1 MGKGAQVRADDA
13 ALRRRTRRAAH
24 LSRILATGSL
34 FPALLIAGILPAHSQ
49 TQQPMLVLE
58 SLRESQ
64 GLIGLSLVV
73 GLVLFSTITALVHLT
88 ERRRWMRAE
97 AVASLELNNLRAKL
111 DRAGVF
117 LAAEPQIIIA
127 WGGPSEEPDLEGDL
141 TLVTGAPI
149 VRRILAFGAWLP
161 ADVAQKLDHCV
172 DRLRARGESF
182 RLAVESLSGRRF
194 EIDGRAVSG
203 RAVMRIRD
211 VSGDRLEAVRLRELL
226 AQRTS
231 ELSAFQSVL
240 DAGADPAWMRDKDGK
255 LIWVNSAYARAVE
268 AKDAADAV
276 SRGTELLER
285 TTREACARKRD
296 TDAVWRGR
304 APVVFA
310 GSRRMLNIVDIPVE
324 LGSIGVAHDVS
335 ELEAVRADLER
346 QMQGHART
354 LDQLST
360 AVAMFDHS
368 KRLVFHNAA
377 YRQLWSL
384 DQAFVDQHPS
394 DPEILDRLR
403 AASLLPEQ
411 ADFRTWKE
419 SLLAAYHSLETTE
432 QAWYLPDGRTLR
444 VVINPNPQ
452 GGVTYL
458 FDDVTERFHL
468 ESKFNELTYVQ
479 SETLDTLKE
488 GVTVFGTDGRL
499 KFFNPAFASL
509 WKIDSGLLNDR
520 PHIDRVAGLCTARC
534 TEANAF
540 DEVRA
545 IVVGLTDQR
554 TGFETRL
561 SCRDGTVL
569 DCTAQPLPDGATL
582 LTFTDTTA
590 TVNVERA
597 LTERNQALTETEKL
611 RNDFVHHVSYELRS
625 PLTTVIGFA
634 EMLSAGSAGPLNNK
648 QQEYADLVMRS
659 SRALLAIINDI
670 LDLASID
677 ADALELTLED
687 VDIKETI
694 RLCAEAVQDR
704 LAELAIDLRV
714 VAMDA
719 LGTFVADGKRIWQIL
734 FNLLTNAIDHSSA
747 SQTVTLA
754 ALRRGEDIVF
764 KVTDQGPG
772 IPTEVLDRVLDRFN
786 HYDAGARHR
795 SLGIGLSI
803 VRSFVE
809 LHGGRVLIDSAP
821 GEGTTVTCIF
831 PAQGAKL
838 LEVQT
843 A

>member
-1 MGKGAQVRADDA
+1 M
-13 ALRRRTRRAAH
+13 
-24 LSRILATGSL
+24 
-34 FPALLIAGILPAHSQ
+34 IAGIFPAQ
-49 TQQPMLVLE
+49 AQIQQPMLVIE

-73 GLVLFSTITALVHLT
+73 GLVLFSAITALVHLT
-88 ERRRWMRAE
+88 ERRRWTQRE
-97 AVASLELNNLRAKL
+97 AVTSHELNNLRAKL

-117 LAAEPQIIIA
+117 LSAEPQIIVA
-127 WGGPSEEPDLEGDL
+127 WGGPNDEAELEGDL

-149 VRRILAFGAWLP
+149 VRRVMAFGAWLP

-172 DRLRARGESF
+172 DKLRARGESF
-182 RLAVESLSGRRF
+182 RLAVESLSGRHF

-226 AQRTS
+226 ARHLG
-231 ELSAFQSVL
+231 ELGAFQTML
-240 DAGADPAWMRDKDGK
+240 DAIADPAWMRDKDGK
-255 LIWVNSAYARAVE
+255 LVWVNAAYTRAVE
-268 AKDAADAV
+268 ARDAAAAV

-285 TTREACARKRD
+285 ATREASALKRD
-296 TDAVWRGR
+296 SGAVWRGR
-304 APVVFA
+304 APAVFA
-310 GSRRMLNIVDIPVE
+310 GSRRMLDIVDVPVE
-324 LGSIGVAHDVS
+324 TGSIGIARDVS
-335 ELEAVRADLER
+335 ELEATRADLER

-360 AVAMFDHS
+360 AVAIFDRS
-368 KRLVFHNAA
+368 KRLIFHNAA

-394 DPEILDRLR
+394 DSEILDRLR
-403 AASLLPEQ
+403 VASLLPEQ
-411 ADFRTWKE
+411 ADFRSWKE
-419 SLLAAYHSLETTE
+419 SLLASYHSLETAE
-432 QAWYLPDGRTLR
+432 QVWYLPDGRTLR

-509 WKIDSGLLNDR
+509 WNIDAGLLNDR
-520 PHIDRVAGLCTARC
+520 PHIDRVASLCTARC
-534 TEANAF
+534 EEANAF

-545 IVVGLTDQR
+545 VVVGLTDQR
-554 TGFETRL
+554 TAFETRL
-561 SCRDGTVL
+561 SCRDGNSL

-590 TVNVERA
+590 TVSVARA
-597 LTERNQALTETEKL
+597 LTERNQALTEAEKL

-625 PLTTVIGFA
+625 PLTSIIGFA
-634 EMLSAGSAGPLNNK
+634 EMLSDGSAGPLNKK
-648 QQEYADLVMRS
+648 QEEYANHVMRS
-659 SRALLAIINDI
+659 SRMLLAIINDI

-687 VDIKETI
+687 VDVKETI
-694 RLCAEAVQDR
+694 ELCAEAVRDR
-704 LAELAIDLRV
+704 LADSAIDLRI
-714 VAMDA
+714 VAMDGVGSFA
-719 LGTFVADGKRIWQIL
+719 ADGKRIRQIL
-734 FNLLTNAIDHSSA
+734 FNLLTNAIDHSHSG
-747 SQTVTLA
+747 QTVTLA
-754 ALRRGEDIVF
+754 ALRRGAEIVF

-772 IPTEVLDRVLDRFN
+772 IPPEVLNRVFDRFN
-786 HYDAGARHR
+786 RFDAGARHR

-809 LHGGRVLIDSAP
+809 LHGGHVLIDSAP

-831 PAQGAKL
+831 PARDAKVL
-838 LEVQT
+838 GVQT

>member
-1 MGKGAQVRADDA
+1 
-13 ALRRRTRRAAH
+13 
-24 LSRILATGSL
+24 
-34 FPALLIAGILPAHSQ
+34 
-49 TQQPMLVLE
+49 MLVLE

-88 ERRRWMRAE
+88 ERRRWTKAE
-97 AVASLELNNLRAKL
+97 AVTSLELNNARAKL

-127 WGGPSEEPDLEGDL
+127 WGGPSDEPEFEGDL
-141 TLVTGAPI
+141 TLVTGAPF
-149 VRRILAFGAWLP
+149 VRRVLAFGAWLP

-172 DRLRARGESF
+172 DKLRARGEGF
-182 RLAVESLSGRRF
+182 RLAVESLSGRHF

-226 AQRTS
+226 AQRLI
-231 ELSAFQSVL
+231 EL
-240 DAGADPAWMRDKDGK
+240 DAFRTVLGAIADPTWMRDKDGK
-255 LIWVNSAYARAVE
+255 LVWVNAAYARAVE
-268 AKDAADAV
+268 VGDAASAV
-276 SRGTELLER
+276 SRGSELLER
-285 TTREACARKRD
+285 TTREACALKRD
-296 TDAVWRGR
+296 SNAMWRGR
-304 APVVFA
+304 APAVFA
-310 GSRRMLNIVDIPVE
+310 GSRRMLDIVDVPVE
-324 LGSIGVAHDVS
+324 FGSIGMARDVS
-335 ELEAVRADLER
+335 ELETIRADLER

-360 AVAMFDHS
+360 AVAIFDHS

-394 DPEILDRLR
+394 DSEILDRLR

-411 ADFRTWKE
+411 ADFRSWKE
-419 SLLAAYHSLETTE
+419 SLLASYHCLETIE
-432 QAWYLPDGRTLR
+432 QVWYLPDGRTLR

-468 ESKFNELTYVQ
+468 ESKFNALTYVQ

-509 WKIDSGLLNDR
+509 WKIDAGLLNDR
-520 PHIDRVAGLCTARC
+520 PHIDRVASLCTARC
-534 TEANAF
+534 EEANAF

-561 SCRDGTVL
+561 SCRDGGVL

-590 TVNVERA
+590 AVNVERA

-634 EMLSAGSAGPLNNK
+634 EMLSDGSAGPLNKK

-670 LDLASID
+670 LNLASID
-677 ADALELTLED
+677 ADALGLVLED

-694 RLCAEAVQDR
+694 QLCAEAVRDR
-704 LAELAIDLRV
+704 LAESAIDLQV

-719 LGTFVADGKRIWQIL
+719 LGTFVADGKRIRQIL
-734 FNLLTNAIDHSSA
+734 FNLLTNAIDHSNP

-754 ALRRGEDIVF
+754 ALRRDEEIVF

-772 IPTEVLDRVLDRFN
+772 IPAEVLNQVFDRVSRD
-786 HYDAGARHR
+786 DAGARHR

-809 LHGGRVLIDSAP
+809 LHGGHVLIDSAP
-821 GEGTTVTCIF
+821 GAGTTVTCIF
-831 PAQGAKL
+831 PARGAKL
-838 LEVQT
+838 LNVQT